1 MDVPRGEGNSGGR
14 ILQSAPPPQCEIDVG
29 VMISLRRYSEV
40 LEAEQARAQE
50 SFLRHSWSGSTS
62 SVEPRRECG
71 LPRAVFVGRYRSP
84 VESRSNGG
92 NRKRRFY
99 PTGMLRAI
107 PTTCQHGGL
116 GALSKWQCQGG
127 HRCET
132 ENKLDWNPT
141 YSYWNLLKLE

>member
-1 MDVPRGEGNSGGR
+1 MCHVVKGAPCGR

-92 NRKRRFY
+92 NWKRRFY
-99 PTGMLRAI
+99 I
-107 PTTCQHGGL
+107 L
-116 GALSKWQCQGG
+116 GCSELF
-127 HRCET
+127 
-132 ENKLDWNPT
+132 
-141 YSYWNLLKLE
+141 LLHASMVV

>member
-50 SFLRHSWSGSTS
+50 FPEAQLEWINQFCGTQEGMWAAQGC
-62 SVEPRRECG
+62 VCREVQESCG
-71 LPRAVFVGRYRSP
+71 EQEQWWELEEKVLYS
-84 VESRSNGG
+84 
-92 NRKRRFY
+92 
-99 PTGMLRAI
+99 GMLRAI

-127 HRCET
+127 QRCET

>member
-1 MDVPRGEGNSGGR
+1 MCHVVKGAPCGR

-99 PTGMLRAI
+99 PSGMLRAI

-127 HRCET
+127 QRCEM